1 MNLKKKKKKK
11 ENLSKIFK
19 DRLHQFQE
27 KFNFEGRKNKFSK
40 MTKNKG
46 YHFSKKISNFKK
58 KKKKNFFNELQESI
72 NVFLLKGKFKSKK
85 RKRGRSHISK

>member
-1 MNLKKKKKKK
+1 MNLKKKKKER

-27 KFNFEGRKNKFSK
+27 KFNFEGRKNKFSN

-58 KKKKNFFNELQESI
+58 KKKKTFSMNYKNQSTFSF
-72 NVFLLKGKFKSKK
+72 
-85 RKRGRSHISK
+85 